1 LVTNVNL
8 VPNLVYIFVF
18 MAEHN
23 ELGNKGE
30 DLATQFLKKKGY
42 KILCRNYRF
51 KKLEVDIVT
60 EFKNELVIVE
70 VKTRAS
76 RFLAGPEETVTK
88 SKQRSIIKATH
99 QYIIENEIDLETRF
113 DIISII
119 LNEKE
124 TSIDHL
130 EDAFYPL
137 R

>member
-30 DLATQFLKKKGY
+30 ELATQFLKKKGY
-42 KILCRNYRF
+42 KIMSRNYRF
-51 KKLEVDIVT
+51 KKLEIDIIA
-60 EFKNELVIVE
+60 EFKNELIIIE

-88 SKQRSIIKATH
+88 SKQRSIIKAAQ
-99 QYIIENEIDLETRF
+99 QYIIEHEIDLETRF

-119 LNEKE
+119 LNQNEI
-124 TSIDHL
+124 SIDHL